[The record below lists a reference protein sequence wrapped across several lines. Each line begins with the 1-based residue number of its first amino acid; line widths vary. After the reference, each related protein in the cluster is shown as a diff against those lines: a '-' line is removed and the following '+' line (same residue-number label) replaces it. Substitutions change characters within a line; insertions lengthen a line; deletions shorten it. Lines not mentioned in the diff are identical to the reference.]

1 MGKLNNVNPSQ
12 TRIFNAAKPGES
24 PAEALDRIQP
34 QRVPLTADILGGT
47 LEVEPGVV
55 LGLSGGIGVS
65 GGDIALEEGS
75 EIVLGKDTTS

>member
-1 MGKLNNVNPSQ
+1 MGKLNNISPSQ
-12 TRIFNAAKPGES
+12 TKIFSAARPGET
-24 PAEALDRIQP
+24 PADALDRIQP

-47 LEVEPGVV
+47 LDVESGVV